1 MIKAILEDSF
11 EKLVEQSRTQAKKT
25 AKTAVDQIKQT
36 FSPSKMWEQIL
47 GVSPSTS
54 ESGNVTSE
62 VEEERSDGKTS
73 EVKKTGNHTPLN
85 LEKLGKK
92 YQEKEKQKTEN
103 LRQKLFQLVKRGE
116 EEVLQQKK
124 QEEQE
129 KEQKEVYEVEEKKK
143 KLAEKQKQEQM
154 DDIPK
159 GKIRRSIFSPKKV
172 AQRQNAEVK
181 PATGKH

>member
-1 MIKAILEDSF
+1 M
-11 EKLVEQSRTQAKKT
+11 Q
-25 AKTAVDQIKQT
+25 
-36 FSPSKMWEQIL
+36 
-47 GVSPSTS
+47 
-54 ESGNVTSE
+54 
-62 VEEERSDGKTS
+62 
-73 EVKKTGNHTPLN
+73 
-85 LEKLGKK
+85 
-92 YQEKEKQKTEN
+92 
-103 LRQKLFQLVKRGE
+103 QKLFQLVKRGE

-172 AQRQNAEVK
+172 AQRQHAEVK